1 MGQHF
6 VSDAAS
12 DDNLN
17 EARLWSLISD
27 LAKTVRLLD
36 CDILAEEER
45 TMVFDPQD
53 AAYSMLARTLR
64 IRRDN
69 LKATIAVLELKADAA
84 AINESPLL

>member
-6 VSDAAS
+6 VSDAAT

-36 CDILAEEER
+36 CDILTEEER
-45 TMVFDPQD
+45 TLVFDPQD
-53 AAYSMLARTLR
+53 PTYPMLARTLR
-64 IRRDN
+64 TRRDN
-69 LKATIAVLELKADAA
+69 LKATIAMLDIKAGAP
-84 AINESPLL
+84 AIQSTV